1 MQTLEITLP
10 DSVIND
16 LQVIRQELT
25 DLKNNFTPREPEDF
39 LSRKEAAT
47 LLKISLVT
55 LHQWSKDHILH
66 PMKMGNRTY
75 FSRKE
80 IEKTMFN
87 SNKK

>member
-1 MQTLEITLP
+1 MNTLEITLP

-16 LQVIRQELT
+16 LQGIKRELT
-25 DLKNNFTPREPEDF
+25 DLKTNFTPKEPEDF

-55 LHQWSKDHILH
+55 LHQWSKDGILH

-80 IEKTMFN
+80 IEQTMFN

>member
-10 DSVIND
+10 ENVIND
-16 LQVIRQELT
+16 LESIKQELVN
-25 DLKNNFTPREPEDF
+25 LKTNFTPREPEDF
-39 LSRKEAAT
+39 LSRKETAE
-47 LLKISLVT
+47 LLKISLPT
-55 LHQWSKDHILH
+55 LHQWSNDGILR

-80 IEKTMFN
+80 IVSIMYN